1 MRSDFWGKKV
11 EAWRNFLV
19 VNKFEFAKLNYLHD
33 ETEGSYVLSII
44 SNFLINIRMA
54 SYAYKFRS
62 IEEDARNEISFQL
75 HRESGKFGVSLLPL
89 VSFYA
94 SFVVVSSGAW
104 RCPKAT
110 LFRPFFLPLPV
121 LSQLGCGVAWRMRR
135 HTSRA
140 DNVRGNKERIL
151 VNTDPC
157 KRDGWE
163 MVAVHARN
171 RRTWR
176 QPRGREEKKKKK
188 RKKKEKK
195 IGRVTER

>member
-1 MRSDFWGKKV
+1 MPINFDRSKKMHEMKSPFNYTEKV
-11 EAWRNFLV
+11 ENSASLSSPSFL
-19 VNKFEFAKLNYLHD
+19 FTL
-33 ETEGSYVLSII
+33 LS
-44 SNFLINIRMA
+44 SSCHRALG
-54 SYAYKFRS
+54 
-62 IEEDARNEISFQL
+62 DAR
-75 HRESGKFGVSLLPL
+75 R
-89 VSFYA
+89 
-94 SFVVVSSGAW
+94 
-104 RCPKAT
+104 R
-110 LFRPFFLPLPV
+110 RPFALFFLPLPV

-176 QPRGREEKKKKK
+176 QPRGREEKK
-188 RKKKEKK
+188 RKKEKK
-195 IGRVTER
+195 KKKKLDEWRSDSLPRSDLLIASPTLARAPTKKDCRSLLCFQLGLYAKT